1 MVHGCAE
8 LQTIGES
15 GNFGI
20 GSITDLPMVW
30 GAEGARGGP
39 DREGG
44 RTKSRGGEGI
54 SGGRRRCEVG
64 FNPHLLT
71 AADVGQRQQIK
82 DKNSD
87 KVKVKN
93 PALTNGRLGWGTLR
107 VVSAARRSAGPLALS
122 INSLSNS
129 IGGSSPLSRNNQR
142 FQNTLDLREP

>member
-71 AADVGQRQQIK
+71 AADVGQRQKIK

-93 PALTNGRLGWGTLR
+93 PALTNGRLGWGTR
-107 VVSAARRSAGPLALS
+107 RTTRRSWVQVLASRYGAGVAMHMVRAFS
-122 INSLSNS
+122 NCSL
-129 IGGSSPLSRNNQR
+129 
-142 FQNTLDLREP
+142 E